1 MAESLPARVSRI
13 VQATPVHDIHTHLY
27 DPAQGEMLLWG
38 IDELLVYHYLVSE
51 ASRQMEMPLE
61 KFWSASKQ
69 EQADHVWKALFI
81 EHSPV
86 SEACR
91 GILTT
96 LHLLGI
102 DPRKNDLK
110 SLRSWY
116 ASQKPQ
122 DFINRVMDKANLASI
137 CMTNSPFDPMERPT
151 WDRGFDR
158 DPRFVAALRIDP
170 LLVAWPETSVWL
182 REQGYDVSRE
192 LNAQTLGEVRRFLA
206 DWTTRIDAG
215 YCMVSLPPDFAYPA
229 DTDAAW
235 LIREAV
241 LPHGRENGQGFALM
255 LGVKRAVN
263 PALKLAGDGV
273 GRSEL
278 DALQNLCAEN
288 PDNRFLV
295 TVLSRESQ
303 HETVVLAR
311 KFRNLHPF
319 GCWWFTNTP
328 QLIEEITTLRLE
340 LLGTSFTP
348 QHSDA
353 RVLDQLIYKWNHSRQ
368 ILGRCLTRKYT
379 DLQASGWFVSDA
391 EIQRD
396 VTELLGG
403 GFERFDQ
410 SGEIR
415 DIREQ
420 GGDIPT
426 TRRQIKTARIGGQ
439 FRCKIGREIAGQR
452 GVRSL
457 GGSPL

>member
-51 ASRQMEMPLE
+51 ASRQMEMSLE

-69 EQADHVWKALFI
+69 EQADHVWKSLFI

-116 ASQKPQ
+116 ASQNPQ

-137 CMTNSPFDPMERPT
+137 CMTNSPFDPMERLT
-151 WDRGFDR
+151 WDRGFAR

-206 DWTTRIDAG
+206 DWTARIDSR
-215 YCMVSLPPDFAYPA
+215 YCMVSLPPSFTWPA
-229 DTDAAW
+229 DTEIAQ
-235 LIREAV
+235 LIEGAV
-241 LPHGRENGQGFALM
+241 LPHCREQGQAFALM
-255 LGVKRAVN
+255 MGVKRAVN
-263 PALKLAGDGV
+263 PRLRMAGDGV
-273 GRSEL
+273 GL
-278 DALQNLCAEN
+278 ADLNALQALCAAHPE
-288 PDNRFLV
+288 NRFLV
-295 TVLSRESQ
+295 TCLARENQ
-303 HETVVLAR
+303 HELVVLAR
-311 KFRNLHPF
+311 KFSNLHPF

-328 QLIEEITTLRLE
+328 QLIREITTMRLE

-353 RVLDQLIYKWNHSRQ
+353 RVLDQVLYKWHHSRS
-368 ILGRCLTRKYT
+368 IIADALSEKYVAAAEAGWEVT
-379 DLQASGWFVSDA
+379 DT

-396 VTELLGG
+396 VSELLGG
-403 GFERFDQ
+403 GFQRFL
-410 SGEIR
+410 SG
-415 DIREQ
+415 
-420 GGDIPT
+420 
-426 TRRQIKTARIGGQ
+426 ARH
-439 FRCKIGREIAGQR
+439 
-452 GVRSL
+452 
-457 GGSPL
+457 